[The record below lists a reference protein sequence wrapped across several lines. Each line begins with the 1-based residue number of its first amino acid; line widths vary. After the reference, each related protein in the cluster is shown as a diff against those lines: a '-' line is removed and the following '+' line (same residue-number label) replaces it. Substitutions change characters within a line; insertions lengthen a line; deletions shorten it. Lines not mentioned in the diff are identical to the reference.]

1 MTLDTNDPGTE
12 IDDDDTDLVVE
23 EDPAGVHVVAL
34 AGHVQGRQTV
44 LGLGRYRSSSL
55 EHRVHYVLV
64 ARPGGAVE
72 GGEAVPGLG
81 LEVGAL
87 VQQQPHHVTLA
98 PLGGHVQRSDVV
110 LK

>member
-1 MTLDTNDPGTE
+1 M
-12 IDDDDTDLVVE
+12 
-23 EDPAGVHVVAL
+23 AG
-34 AGHVQGRQTV
+34 
-44 LGLGRYRSSSL
+44 
-55 EHRVHYVLV
+55 
-64 ARPGGAVE
+64 PGGAVE

-98 PLGGHVQRSDVV
+98 PLGRHEQRSDVM